1 MFTHKVN
8 TRKQEIKISIKI
20 RYQHEY
26 FRRFVSQRSKIIL
39 IAGKIKIRL
48 IETTRIEI
56 NRILK
61 KSWIIKTNWTLK
73 FISWKG
79 KIVTVKIKRRIRKTY
94 TRSLIKIKIKIGTI
108 IGSLKVEVRVRGKS
122 LVRII
127 KTIGRWSW
135 CYWNSWGL
143 LKS

>member
-1 MFTHKVN
+1 MFTHKIN
-8 TRKQEIKISIKI
+8 TRSQEIKISIKI

-26 FRRFVSQRSKIIL
+26 FHRNVSRRSKII
-39 IAGKIKIRL
+39 IRAGKIKIRL
-48 IETTRIEI
+48 IEATRIEI
-56 NRILK
+56 NRTLK
-61 KSWIIKTNWTLK
+61 ISWIIKTNWTLK

-94 TRSLIKIKIKIGTI
+94 TRSLVKIKIGTI

-122 LVRII
+122 LVRLI